1 MGLVVSEKKSF
12 EDCFHLLTEGAGL
25 IGMTIAHH
33 YEFWQNE
40 IICSSD
46 LTTCSREHIYWFLV
60 HSFSFKNCIEQ
71 HFAMNEE
78 KVVIANVCAITSIS
92 MFSLSRGLLSTV
104 EADINCI
111 YNI

>member
-46 LTTCSREHIYWFLV
+46 LTTCSREHIY
-60 HSFSFKNCIEQ
+60 
-71 HFAMNEE
+71 
-78 KVVIANVCAITSIS
+78 
-92 MFSLSRGLLSTV
+92 
-104 EADINCI
+104 
-111 YNI
+111 